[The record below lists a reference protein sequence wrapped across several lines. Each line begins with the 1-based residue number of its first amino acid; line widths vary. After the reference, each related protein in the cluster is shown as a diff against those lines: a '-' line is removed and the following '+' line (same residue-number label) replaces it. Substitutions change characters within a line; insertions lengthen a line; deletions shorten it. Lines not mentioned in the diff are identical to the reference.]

1 MKKRIL
7 SLLLALCLMAL
18 VLPTSVFAAETF
30 TYKVSATTTT
40 PSIGSEFEVV
50 ISLTNYDSVDAE
62 IRGLQIDVTNI
73 DTSVFEIVSHSTMI
87 NDTSAASNKTS
98 YSSSKNYIRLVY
110 LQLAGSMDKS
120 VTDVMK
126 FRLKVKSDLTE
137 DGSITL
143 PISLKIGTM
152 SENITLTDSLTI
164 NYQEAS
170 SSTVSVD
177 VSWGSMEFTYD
188 DGTWDD
194 EKHKWVNNGW
204 KPSTTDSNLITVK
217 NTGSTDVK
225 MELSY
230 NSLSP
235 YNDLNGAFID
245 STNTVIDSLISLD
258 ADGTERKYWFTIS
271 GTTETRWTDNYIT
284 VGTITLTITE

>member
-1 MKKRIL
+1 MKNRIL
-7 SLLLALCLMAL
+7 SLLLALCLMVLAL
-18 VLPTSVFAAETF
+18 PMSVVAAETF

-50 ISLTNYDSVDAE
+50 ISLTNYDSLDAE

-87 NDTSAASNKTS
+87 SDASAASNKTS

-137 DGSITL
+137 GGSITL
-143 PISLKIGTM
+143 PITLKIGTM

-164 NYQEAS
+164 NYQQAS
-170 SSTVSVD
+170 SSTVSVE

-230 NSLSP
+230 NPLSS
-235 YNDLNGAFID
+235 YNGLSGTFVD
-245 STNTVIDSLISLD
+245 SSNTELGSLISLD
-258 ADGTERKYWFTIS
+258 ANGTEQKYWFNIS

>member
-1 MKKRIL
+1 MKNRIL
-7 SLLLALCLMAL
+7 SLLLALCLMVLAL
-18 VLPTSVFAAETF
+18 PMSVVAAETF

-50 ISLTNYDSVDAE
+50 ISLTNYDSLDAK

-87 NDTSAASNKTS
+87 SDASATSNKTS

-126 FRLKVKSDLTE
+126 FHLKVKSNLTE
-137 DGSITL
+137 GGSITL
-143 PISLKIGTM
+143 PITLKIGTT

-164 NYQEAS
+164 NYQQAS
-170 SSTVSVD
+170 LSTVSVE

-204 KPSTTDSNLITVK
+204 TPSTTDGNLITVK
-217 NTGSTDVK
+217 NTGNTDVK
-225 MELSY
+225 MELFYNPLSSY
-230 NSLSP
+230 NSLS
-235 YNDLNGAFID
+235 GTFVD
-245 STNTVIDSLISLD
+245 SSNTVLDTLISLD
-258 ADGTERKYWFTIS
+258 SNGSEQKYWFNIS

>member
-73 DTSVFEIVSHSTMI
+73 DTSVFEIVSHDTMI
-87 NDTSAASNKTS
+87 SDASAASNKTS
-98 YSSSKNYIRLVY
+98 YSSSKKYIRLVY

-164 NYQEAS
+164 NYQESS

-204 KPSTTDSNLITVK
+204 KPSTTDSNLISVK

-225 MELSY
+225 MKLSY

-235 YNDLNGAFID
+235 YNDLNGTFID
-245 STNTVIDSLISLD
+245 STNTVIDSLINLD
-258 ADGTERKYWFTIS
+258 ADGTERKYWFNIS

>member
-7 SLLLALCLMAL
+7 SLLISLCLMILAL
-18 VLPTSVFAAETF
+18 PMSVVAAETI

-62 IRGLQIDVTNI
+62 IRGLQIDVSNI
-73 DTSVFEIVSHSTMI
+73 DTGVFEIVSHSTMI
-87 NDTSAASNKTS
+87 SDTSAASNKTS

-110 LQLAGSMDKS
+110 LKLAGSMDKS

-137 DGSITL
+137 AGSITL

-152 SENITLTDSLTI
+152 TENITLTDSLTI

-177 VSWGSMEFTYD
+177 VSWGSMEFIYD
-188 DGTWDD
+188 DGEWDT
-194 EKHKWVNNGW
+194 ESHKWVNNGW
-204 KPSTTDSNLITVK
+204 KPSVDDSNLISVT

-230 NSLSP
+230 NALSS
-235 YNDLNGAFID
+235 YNDLSGTFVD
-245 STNTVIDSLISLD
+245 SSNTVIDSLINLD
-258 ADGTERKYWFTIS
+258 ADGTERKYWFNIS
-271 GTTETRWTDNYIT
+271 GTSETRWTDNYIT

>member
-1 MKKRIL
+1 MV
-7 SLLLALCLMAL
+7 L
-18 VLPTSVFAAETF
+18 VLPKSVFAAETF

-87 NDTSAASNKTS
+87 SDTSAASNKTS

-110 LQLAGSMDKS
+110 LKLAGSMDKS

-137 DGSITL
+137 GGSITL

-194 EKHKWVNNGW
+194 ENHKWINNGW

-217 NTGSTDVK
+217 NTGTTDVK
-225 MELSY
+225 MQLSYNPKSSY
-230 NSLSP
+230 NSL
-235 YNDLNGAFID
+235 NGTFVD
-245 STNTVIDSLISLD
+245 GSNTVIDSVISLN
-258 ADGTERKYWFTIS
+258 ADGTERKYWFNIS
-271 GTTETRWTDNYIT
+271 GTTETRWTDNYST

>member
-30 TYKVSATTTT
+30 TYKVLATTTT

-73 DTSVFEIVSHSTMI
+73 NTSVFEIVSHSTMI

-204 KPSTTDSNLITVK
+204 KPSTTDSNLISVK

-225 MELSY
+225 MKLSY

-235 YNDLNGAFID
+235 YNDLNGTFID
-245 STNTVIDSLISLD
+245 STNTVIDSLINLD
-258 ADGTERKYWFTIS
+258 ADGTERKYWFNIS

>member
-1 MKKRIL
+1 MKNRIL
-7 SLLLALCLMAL
+7 SLLLALCLMVLAL
-18 VLPTSVFAAETF
+18 PMSVVAAETF

-50 ISLTNYDSVDAE
+50 ISLSNYDSLDAE

-73 DTSVFEIVSHSTMI
+73 DTSVFEIVSHGTMI
-87 NDTSAASNKTS
+87 SDASAASNKTS

-137 DGSITL
+137 GATITL
-143 PISLKIGTM
+143 PIILKIGTM
-152 SENITLTDSLTI
+152 SENVTLTDSLTI

-177 VSWGSMEFTYD
+177 VSWGSMEFTYN

-194 EKHKWVNNGW
+194 ENHKWINNGW
-204 KPSTTDSNLITVK
+204 KPTTTDNNLITVK
-217 NTGSTDVK
+217 NTGTTDLK
-225 MELSY
+225 MQLSY
-230 NSLSP
+230 NPKSS
-235 YNDLNGAFID
+235 YSSLNGTFVD
-245 STNTVIDSLISLD
+245 SSNVVIDSVISLD
-258 ADGTERKYWFTIS
+258 ADGTERKYWFNIF